1 MTWLLTNH
9 RAKLDAEYAL
19 NTDAGG
25 GALDKGTPVSNSVQ
39 AAEKVFANFKL
50 ESTNPGGHSSVP
62 RTDNAIY
69 DLSAALVAFGAS
81 EFPIRLTE
89 VSRAYFQQSAATQ
102 TPDVAALMRAVA
114 AQPMSVSAARSLAAT
129 NPYWNSVMRTT
140 CVATLLAG
148 GHADN
153 ALPQRASAN
162 INCRMLPDEVPDSV
176 RATIQRV
183 VGSLVKVTA
192 DGPITPSPA
201 SPLRADIMGVVERL
215 TKERFPGAVVVP
227 EMSTG
232 ATDGLFTRNAGIPTY
247 GISAIFFEQLEPSR
261 AHGQDE
267 RVGVKAFHDS
277 VEFWYR
283 MVKQLASP
291 AITP

>member
-1 MTWLLTNH
+1 
-9 RAKLDAEYAL
+9 
-19 NTDAGG
+19 
-25 GALDKGTPVSNSVQ
+25 VSNSVQ

-50 ESTNPGGHSSVP
+50 ESTNLGGHSSVP
-62 RTDNAIY
+62 RKDNAIY
-69 DLSAALVAFGAS
+69 DLSAALVTFGAS

-102 TPDVAALMRAVA
+102 TPEVAALMRAVA
-114 AQPMSVSAARSLAAT
+114 AQPMSAAAAQSLAAT

-140 CVATLLAG
+140 CVATLLTG

-183 VGSLVKVTA
+183 VGSLAKVTA

-267 RVGVKAFHDS
+267 RVGVKSFHDS